1 MAGYRIHM
9 IAERGK
15 REWPNE
21 ANFPSDEEAL
31 ALALAQRM
39 INKPRATPDVWCG
52 ERLVAVVSLKSTVE
66 VNGFALP
73 GGAPRS
79 GS

>member
-1 MAGYRIHM
+1 MAGYRIYM
-9 IAERGK
+9 IEERGK
-15 REWPNE
+15 RKSANE
-21 ANFPSDEEAL
+21 ANCPSDEEAL
-31 ALALAQRM
+31 SLAQCM
-39 INKPRATPDVWCG
+39 ISKPRATAEVWCG

-73 GGAPRS
+73 GGPPRS